1 MAAADLRVEVSGV
14 FRMFARFYKS
24 EILTKKLIIV
34 SGPTAVGKTEWC
46 IDLAQKLSS
55 PIISCDSR
63 QIYKEMTIG
72 TAVPDPSQLAAVRH
86 YFIQTETIHQ
96 LYTAG
101 MYEQQAI
108 SLIEKLFCEGRNTLV
123 MAGGSGFYAEAVC
136 SGLDEMPPAD
146 PQLRKE
152 LTERIKSEGVESMRM
167 DLKRLDPEAYST
179 IDIANPQRVLRAVEV
194 CLLSGR
200 KFSSYKLKTPKKR
213 DFEIE
218 KICLIRPREVLYDRI
233 NRRVLNMMDAG
244 LLKEV
249 EELLPNRALPALQT
263 VGYKELFDWL
273 DYYTGD
279 RRPGLPQSLDEAI
292 MRIQTNTRHYAKKQI
307 TWWKRD
313 SSVRWISI

>member
-1 MAAADLRVEVSGV
+1 
-14 FRMFARFYKS
+14 
-24 EILTKKLIIV
+24 
-34 SGPTAVGKTEWC
+34 
-46 IDLAQKLSS
+46 
-55 PIISCDSR
+55 
-63 QIYKEMTIG
+63 MTIG

-108 SLIEKLFCEGRNTLV
+108 SLIEKLFSEGHDTLV

-194 CLLSGR
+194 YLLSGR

-233 NRRVLNMMDAG
+233 NRRVINMMDAG

-249 EELLPNRALPALQT
+249 EELLPDRALPALQT

-273 DYYTGD
+273 DYYKGN